1 MSLLLMEF
9 IKLSIS
15 SVDKVSGNC
24 FLIFGV
30 SNSFVG
36 LFSKFVSNCKKLK
49 KLLRPE
55 IILDWDDAFTSLEIV
70 KTNFF
75 NSLCFMFSGDFW
87 L

>member
-1 MSLLLMEF
+1 MEF

-30 SNSFVG
+30 SNSFDG
-36 LFSKFVSNCKKLK
+36 LFSNFVSNCKKLK

-55 IILDWDDAFTSLEIV
+55 IILD
-70 KTNFF
+70 
-75 NSLCFMFSGDFW
+75 
-87 L
+87 

>member
-1 MSLLLMEF
+1 MEF

-36 LFSKFVSNCKKLK
+36 LFSNFVSNCKKLK

-55 IILDWDDAFTSLEIV
+55 IILD
-70 KTNFF
+70 
-75 NSLCFMFSGDFW
+75 
-87 L
+87 

>member
-24 FLIFGV
+24 FLIFGA
-30 SNSFVG
+30 NSFDG
-36 LFSKFVSNCKKLK
+36 LFSNFVSNCVPK

-55 IILDWDDAFTSLEIV
+55 IILDWDDAFTLEII
-70 KTNFF
+70 KFEF
-75 NSLCFMFSGDFW
+75 L
-87 L
+87 